1 MNFDI
6 IHFMNKSIFSVLFYT
21 TKIEESPTIVF
32 ADMALVTQGGWITS
46 AQGFAPITIRTFVQ
60 CFDSP

>member
-1 MNFDI
+1 
-6 IHFMNKSIFSVLFYT
+6 MNKSIFSVLFYT